1 MNNGITSY
9 IMRRINQILV
19 HSYLYEQCTVNII
32 DDSTWDKW
40 AKELVSLIHK
50 YPDIA
55 KKSPYY
61 EQFKDWTGDTASTF
75 IFDDTIANR
84 ARLCYFCHFGRK
96 PSENN

>member
-1 MNNGITSY
+1 MNESY

-19 HSYLYEQCTVNII
+19 HSYLYEKCNVNII

-50 YPDIA
+50 YPDVA

-61 EQFKDWTGDTASTF
+61 NQLKDWTGDTASTF
-75 IFDDTIANR
+75 TFDDTIINR

-96 PSENN
+96 LSGNN

>member
-1 MNNGITSY
+1 MNNDITSY

-19 HSYLYEQCTVNII
+19 HSYLYEKCNVNII

-55 KKSPYY
+55 
-61 EQFKDWTGDTASTF
+61 
-75 IFDDTIANR
+75 
-84 ARLCYFCHFGRK
+84 RLCYFCHFGRK
-96 PSENN
+96 LSGNN

>member
-1 MNNGITSY
+1 MNSDITSY

-19 HSYLYEQCTVNII
+19 HSYLYEQCNVSII

-40 AKELVSLIHK
+40 AKEIVSLIHK

-55 KKSPYY
+55 KKSLYY
-61 EQFKDWTGDTASTF
+61 NQLKDWTGDTASTF

-96 PSENN
+96 LSENN

>member
-1 MNNGITSY
+1 MNDLI
-9 IMRRINQILV
+9 IRRINQILV
-19 HSYLYEQCTVNII
+19 HSYLYEKCNVNII

-61 EQFKDWTGDTASTF
+61 EQFKGWAGDTASTF
-75 IFDDTIANR
+75 TFDGTIANR
-84 ARLCYFCHFGRK
+84 ARLCCFCHFGRK
-96 PSENN
+96 ISGNN

>member
-1 MNNGITSY
+1 MNDLI
-9 IMRRINQILV
+9 IRRINQILV
-19 HSYLYEQCTVNII
+19 HSYLYEKCNINII

-55 KKSPYY
+55 KKSLYY
-61 EQFKDWTGDTASTF
+61 NQLKDWTGDTASTLT
-75 IFDDTIANR
+75 FDDTIANR

-96 PSENN
+96 ISGNN